1 MLLLACDTRPV
12 KPGHHES
19 ISAILDEKVSS
30 SAGADEDIVVSSQRE
45 QPLLK
50 CTLINLDVTRRTN
63 LVPWFGV
70 LMTAAVLFEIGDY
83 SALPGVLRETCQQSR
98 N

>member
-30 SAGADEDIVVSSQRE
+30 LAGADEDIVVSSQRE
-45 QPLLK
+45 QSLLK
-50 CTLINLDVTRRTN
+50 CTLVDVDVTRGTN
-63 LVPWFGV
+63 LVPWSSV
-70 LMTAAVLFEIGDY
+70 LMTAAVLIEIGNY
-83 SALPGVLRETCQQSR
+83 RALPGTWRECCQ
-98 N
+98 